1 MMRKNISVNRSLKKK
16 VLKALLMT
24 LLHLIIFV
32 AVHEIGVR
40 LAPLF
45 FGISMRSNLHWGIT
59 VQFSL
64 VVFSVLSLTMSLL
77 FEWIEQKKYQYII
90 LICTCLL
97 FLGIF
102 IVNVNYTPYRTLL
115 LLLSGLLGFIIPVYI
130 RSL

>member
-1 MMRKNISVNRSLKKK
+1 MMRKNISVDRSLKKK

>member
-1 MMRKNISVNRSLKKK
+1 
-16 VLKALLMT
+16 MT

-32 AVHEIGVR
+32 AVHELGVR
-40 LAPLF
+40 LAPFF
-45 FGISMRSNLHWGIT
+45 FGFSMRSNLHWGIT

-64 VVFSVLSLTMSLL
+64 VVYSLLSLTMSLL

-130 RSL
+130 RGL